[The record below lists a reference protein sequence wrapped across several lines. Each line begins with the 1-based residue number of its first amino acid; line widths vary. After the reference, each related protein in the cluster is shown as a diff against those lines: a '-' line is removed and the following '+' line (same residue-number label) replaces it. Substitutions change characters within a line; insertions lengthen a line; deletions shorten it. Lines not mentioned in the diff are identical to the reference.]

1 MNYKKYKGYET
12 IVLEDRIWPSRKIEK
27 APQWCSVDL
36 RDGNQALITPMGLKQ
51 KLRFFEYL
59 VKMGFKTIEIGFP
72 AASDTE
78 YEFTRTLIEEGYIPD
93 DVTIQVLTQS
103 RIQIINKTFEALKG
117 TKNAVVHLYNST
129 STLQREVVFRNSKEE
144 TIELAV
150 FGAKAIK
157 ELAQKNPET
166 NFTFEYSPESFTGTE
181 MDFAAEICNSVIDVW
196 EPTKDK
202 KVIINLPS
210 TVEMATPNTYADQIE
225 YMCRNLKSRENVI
238 VSLHAHNDRGTGVA
252 ATELGLMAGA
262 DRVEGTLFGNG
273 ERTGN
278 ADILNLGMNLYTQG
292 INPELDFSDI
302 NSMIEIYEES
312 TAMSVH
318 PRHPYAGDLVFTAFS
333 GSHQDAIK
341 KGMARMNK
349 QAKYWEVPYLPLDP
363 KDIGKS
369 YEPIIRINSQSGK
382 GGVSFILEQNYG
394 LYIPKDFQKD
404 AGRVITA
411 YSDKMQTEIGA
422 EEIYEVFLKEYV
434 DIRTPLQLNYHKT
447 QSVDSDWDLVFIES
461 EIEYNMQK
469 HYVQAE
475 GNGVVS
481 AFCNSLKEILGM
493 EIDIVDYRGHSM
505 EYGTKAKAISYIE
518 LKNETGERFYGA
530 GTSSSVGKSS
540 LRAVVSAI
548 NKMISAHQIKDID
561 TEEEEIA

>member
-1 MNYKKYKGYET
+1 M
-12 IVLEDRIWPSRKIEK
+12 
-27 APQWCSVDL
+27 
-36 RDGNQALITPMGLKQ
+36 
-51 KLRFFEYL
+51 
-59 VKMGFKTIEIGFP
+59 
-72 AASDTE
+72 
-78 YEFTRTLIEEGYIPD
+78 
-93 DVTIQVLTQS
+93 
-103 RIQIINKTFEALKG
+103 
-117 TKNAVVHLYNST
+117 
-129 STLQREVVFRNSKEE
+129 
-144 TIELAV
+144 
-150 FGAKAIK
+150 FGARAIK
-157 ELAQKNPET
+157 ELALKNPET

-341 KGMARMNK
+341 KGMAKMNK
-349 QAKYWEVPYLPLDP
+349 QAQYWEVPYLPLDP

-394 LYIPKDFQKD
+394 LYIPKDFD
-404 AGRVITA
+404 V
-411 YSDKMQTEIGA
+411 
-422 EEIYEVFLKEYV
+422 LK
-434 DIRTPLQLNYHKT
+434 
-447 QSVDSDWDLVFIES
+447 F
-461 EIEYNMQK
+461 
-469 HYVQAE
+469 
-475 GNGVVS
+475 
-481 AFCNSLKEILGM
+481 
-493 EIDIVDYRGHSM
+493 
-505 EYGTKAKAISYIE
+505 
-518 LKNETGERFYGA
+518 
-530 GTSSSVGKSS
+530 
-540 LRAVVSAI
+540 
-548 NKMISAHQIKDID
+548 
-561 TEEEEIA
+561 

>member
-78 YEFTRTLIEEGYIPD
+78 YEFTRTLIEEGYIPE

-117 TKNAVVHLYNST
+117 VKNAVVHLYNST
-129 STLQREVVFRNSKEE
+129 STLQREVVFRNTKEE

-225 YMCRNLKSRENVI
+225 YMCRKLKSRENVI

-447 QSVDSDWDLVFIES
+447 QSVDSDWDLVFIEA

-469 HYVQAE
+469 YYVQAE

-548 NKMISAHQIKDID
+548 NKMISAQKTKDID
-561 TEEEEIA
+561 TQEEDIA

>member
-117 TKNAVVHLYNST
+117 AKNAVVHLYNST

-302 NSMIEIYEES
+302 TSMIEIYEES

-447 QSVDSDWDLVFIES
+447 QSVDSDWDLVFIEA

-481 AFCNSLKEILGM
+481 AFCNSLKEIIGM
-493 EIDIVDYRGHSM
+493 DIDIVDYRGHSM

-518 LKNETGERFYGA
+518 LKNESGERFYGA

-548 NKMISAHQIKDID
+548 NKMISAQQTKDID
-561 TEEEEIA
+561 TEEEDIA

>member
-78 YEFTRTLIEEGYIPD
+78 YEFTRTLIEEGYIPE

-117 TKNAVVHLYNST
+117 AKNAVVHLYNST

-150 FGAKAIK
+150 FGARAIK

-196 EPTKDK
+196 DPTKDK

-349 QAKYWEVPYLPLDP
+349 QAQYWEVPYLPLDP

-447 QSVDSDWDLVFIES
+447 QSVDSDWDLVFIEA

-481 AFCNSLKEILGM
+481 AFCNSLKEILDM

-548 NKMISAHQIKDID
+548 NKMISAQQIKDID
-561 TEEEEIA
+561 TEEEDIA